1 MVTPIVV
8 LIALVCAIAGAL
20 IGSRSGHRIN
30 GMFFGLLLG
39 PLGVLIVA
47 LWKPRRQPLRE
58 RGVAGDR
65 TPDAAEDGRVVFTA
79 RRTGRGSSLGSL
91 RGG

>member
-1 MVTPIVV
+1 MTPIVV
-8 LIALVCAIAGAL
+8 LILIVCAIAGAL

-58 RGVAGDR
+58 VGFR
-65 TPDAAEDGRVVFTA
+65 A
-79 RRTGRGSSLGSL
+79 RRRAGAVSGMVVVTPRSSSPVCVSPP
-91 RGG
+91 